1 MRCAQCGENNPD
13 QATECQI
20 CHSPMKSYRRVILTN
35 SLPAS
40 QANPPSAIA
49 PNYTSAPAS
58 VSPSAPPASAPKGSQ
73 AVANLPIKAT
83 TSPQNISTTPLPNR
97 NQIQG
102 RVIFVGQVEHHPESF
117 DWYALASRCMLIGL
131 LVLCPILFLYAML
144 ATGNVTGLLMGFLFA
159 GAGGCFVMWLFKK
172 NPFAFIQTF
181 FMLIQS
187 MLMASLFRRGSM
199 QTIPVRTLRIRDKTR
214 QQEIS
219 VRIKGHFSSG
229 DIILDDEVT
238 IWGHWKHGNFVFA
251 RGINQ
256 RTGSHIT
263 LRFSKSKLLFWVTAL
278 VTAWIGFAIYRSAGP
293 LLHRLGH

>member
-1 MRCAQCGENNPD
+1 
-13 QATECQI
+13 
-20 CHSPMKSYRRVILTN
+20 MKSYRRVILTN
-35 SLPAS
+35 LSPSS
-40 QANPPSAIA
+40 QPNPPSAVA
-49 PNYTSAPAS
+49 PNYTSAQAI
-58 VSPSAPPASAPKGSQ
+58 VSPSAMPVSAPKGSQ

-199 QTIPVRTLRIRDKTR
+199 QTIPVRTLRIRDKIQ

-219 VRIKGHFSSG
+219 VTVRGHFSSG
-229 DIILDDEVT
+229 DIIMDDEVT
-238 IWGHWKHGNFVFA
+238 IWGSWSNGNFDFA

-256 RTGSHIT
+256 RTGSHIM
-263 LRFSKSKLLFWVTAL
+263 LRTPRSKKLFWIMVL
-278 VTAWIGFAIYRSAGP
+278 ICVVIVFAIYGSISS
-293 LLHRLGH
+293 LSKQFGH